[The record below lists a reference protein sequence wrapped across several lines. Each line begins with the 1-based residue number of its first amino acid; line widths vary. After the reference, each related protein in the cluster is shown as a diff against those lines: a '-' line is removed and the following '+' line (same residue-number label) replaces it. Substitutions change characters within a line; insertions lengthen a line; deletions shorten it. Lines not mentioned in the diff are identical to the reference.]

1 MFKRVILENW
11 HENIPYICFALIAG
25 AFCVI
30 LFSALMMS
38 KSEVERIAGLPL
50 DPGEREDNLSES
62 FTPEK

>member
-11 HENIPYICFALIAG
+11 HESIPYICFALIAG

-30 LFSALMMS
+30 VFRALMMS
-38 KSEVERIAGLPL
+38 PSEVKRIAALPL
-50 DPGEREDNLSES
+50 DLNEPEGTVSDS

>member
-11 HENIPYICFALIAG
+11 HESIPYICFALIAG

-30 LFSALMMS
+30 LFRALMMS
-38 KSEVERIAGLPL
+38 PSEVKRIAGLPL
-50 DPGEREDNLSES
+50 DSSESEETAGDS